1 MFSHT
6 TLIETAEALSPY
18 IIRTPMVRWLGP
30 SAARLLG
37 LDAQLWLKLE
47 LFQHTGTFKARGA
60 LANALA
66 LSSERLANGL
76 TAASA
81 GNHAI
86 AVAWT
91 AQTLGTQAK
100 VAMQAS
106 ASPLRVRLA
115 ELHGAQVVMC
125 ADGKAAFAEAERI
138 QREEGLFF
146 IHPFDSVQ
154 TAYGTATVGLECL
167 QQVPD
172 LEAVV
177 VAVGGGGLAGGLA
190 AAIKSI
196 NPACAVLGV
205 EPKGADAMRQSF
217 EKGHPV
223 TLQTVKTIADSL
235 APPMSLPFSFGLCH
249 EYLDDLVTLADED
262 ICNAMV
268 LMQEE
273 AKLAVEPAA
282 AAALAAVFGP
292 YRERLASKKVGVIVC
307 GANIDAELY
316 GRYLAMGAR
325 L

>member
-1 MFSHT
+1 MLNLN
-6 TLIETAEALSPY
+6 TLNETAEALFPY
-18 IIRTPMVRWLGP
+18 VIRTPMVRWLGP
-30 SAARLLG
+30 SAARMLG
-37 LDAQLWLKLE
+37 SNAQLWLKLE

-60 LANALA
+60 LANALT
-66 LSSERLANGL
+66 LGPERLAKGL

-86 AVAWT
+86 AVAWA
-91 AQTLGTQAK
+91 AQTLGTRSK

-106 ASPLRVRLA
+106 ASALRVRLA
-115 ELHGAQVVMC
+115 ELHGAQVVIC

-146 IHPFDSVQ
+146 IHPFDSVR
-154 TAYGTATVGLECL
+154 TSLGTATVGLECL

-172 LEAVV
+172 LQAVV
-177 VAVGGGGLAGGLA
+177 VAVGGGGLAGGVA

-196 NPACAVLGV
+196 NPQCLVLGV
-205 EPKGADAMRQSF
+205 EPEGADAMRRSF
-217 EKGHPV
+217 DRGQPV
-223 TLQTVKTIADSL
+223 TLDSVQTIADSL
-235 APPMSLPFSFGLCH
+235 APPMALPYSFGLCH
-249 EYLDDLVTLADED
+249 QYLDDLVTLSDD
-262 ICNAMV
+262 QLCQAMV

-292 YRERLASKKVGVIVC
+292 YRLRLAGKKVGIIVC

-316 GRYLAMGAR
+316 GRYLARGVR
-325 L
+325 P